1 VFKNMRI
8 ALKLGLGFGAVLV
21 LLLAMSL
28 IAVNR
33 IGEIDDRID
42 ELVDNKSVKLAR
54 FNDIKDQLASI
65 GRAERNMLIYRT
77 EDKAREMAARIDG
90 DQKDIAGIIEKLD
103 QMHFS
108 ESGAKLYATIKE
120 KRTAYRD
127 AQAVFI
133 AACLAKNWDE
143 ATKLFETRVRKEYN
157 AYIEATTES
166 IKHEDEG
173 TRKVGKEL
181 AELSTSTQSVLMG
194 LLALAMLTGIVIS
207 WLVTRSLV
215 KPIAECSA
223 AANAIAAGDLSTAI
237 TVDSTDETGRLKAS
251 MKAMQDNLV
260 KIVGEI
266 RDIVAAA
273 NRGDFSTKMDL
284 HGKAGYTKEL
294 SELLNQLSDTVDT
307 AFGDTIRV
315 AEALAH
321 GDLSQKVT
329 RDYQGA
335 FNQVKQAVN
344 TTADSLTKIVGEIR
358 DLVAAANRGD
368 FSTKMNL
375 AGKAGYTEE
384 LSKLLN
390 QLSDTIDTAFKDTID
405 VAAALERGD
414 LTRTV
419 TRDYQGAFDQ
429 VKQSLNNTVAK
440 LAQTIGDVNATAEAL
455 ASATNQVSSTAQSL
469 SQASSE
475 QAASLEETTASVE
488 EMATSI
494 QRNTE
499 NAKVADTMSAE
510 GSAKASEGGE
520 SVTQTVGAMKDI
532 AKKIGIIDD
541 IAYQTN
547 LLALNA
553 AIEAARAGEHGKGFA
568 VVAAEVR
575 KLAERSQVAAQ
586 EIGQLAGNSVG
597 LAERAGKLLDEIV
610 PASRKTA
617 DLIQEIT
624 SASEEQNNGVGQVN
638 TAMGQLNQITQ
649 QNASASEELAATA
662 EEMSSQANN
671 LQQLMSFFNL
681 GNSARAKP
689 IAHVAAVKASAQPS
703 VTPRKR
709 GNGVALD
716 INEKDFARF

>member
-1 VFKNMRI
+1 MKLTVAQKMSMLAGS
-8 ALKLGLGFGAVLV
+8 ALV
-21 LLLAMSL
+21 
-28 IAVNR
+28 
-33 IGEIDDRID
+33 
-42 ELVDNKSVKLAR
+42 
-54 FNDIKDQLASI
+54 
-65 GRAERNMLIYRT
+65 
-77 EDKAREMAARIDG
+77 
-90 DQKDIAGIIEKLD
+90 GI
-103 QMHFS
+103 
-108 ESGAKLYATIKE
+108 
-120 KRTAYRD
+120 
-127 AQAVFI
+127 
-133 AACLAKNWDE
+133 
-143 ATKLFETRVRKEYN
+143 
-157 AYIEATTES
+157 
-166 IKHEDEG
+166 
-173 TRKVGKEL
+173 
-181 AELSTSTQSVLMG
+181 G
-194 LLALAMLTGIVIS
+194 LLAGLGYQQMNKVYDSANFCTVNVVPSLVVLDHLRANFNRVRINMNRHILNTDEKAMATIEADVSKTRQTVADDIKKYLSPNGCKGQACVADDKDKAYMEEVQKLFAEFDGKLDPILVESRKGDAGMVRARDMLAKEGPAFEKIAAVIADAIDHNVDIGERAASEAVTTKSQALTLSIVIAAIT
-207 WLVTRSLV
+207 LMAIGALGFAITRAFL
-215 KPIAECSA
+215 KQLGGEPDHAADIASK
-223 AANAIAAGDLSTAI
+223 IAAGDLSSQI
-237 TVDSTDETGRLKAS
+237 ELKTGDTTSLMAA
-251 MKAMQDNLV
+251 MKSMQDNLV

-273 NRGDFSTKMDL
+273 NRGDFSSKMDL
-284 HGKAGYTKEL
+284 AGKAGYTKEL

-307 AFGDTIRV
+307 AFTDTVRV

-358 DLVAAANRGD
+358 DIVAAANRGD
-368 FSTKMNL
+368 FSTKMDL
-375 AGKAGYTEE
+375 AGKAGYTKE
-384 LSKLLN
+384 LSDLLN

-405 VAAALERGD
+405 VAMALERGD
-414 LTRTV
+414 LTRKV

-455 ASATNQVSSTAQSL
+455 GSATQQVSSTAQSL

-475 QAASLEETTASVE
+475 QAASVEETTASVE

-510 GSAKASEGGE
+510 GSAKAAEGGE
-520 SVTQTVGAMKDI
+520 AVTQTVGAMKEI

-597 LAERAGKLLDEIV
+597 MAERAGKLLDEIV
-610 PASRKTA
+610 PATRKTA

-624 SASEEQNNGVGQVN
+624 SASEEQSAGVGQVN

-649 QNASASEELAATA
+649 Q
-662 EEMSSQANN
+662 
-671 LQQLMSFFNL
+671 
-681 GNSARAKP
+681 
-689 IAHVAAVKASAQPS
+689 
-703 VTPRKR
+703 
-709 GNGVALD
+709 
-716 INEKDFARF
+716 